1 MTGSTKYDR
10 KAVFSAY
17 ISITQSAILFEFM
30 NQKHCMSIMTLFLKI
45 LSCFLITIFSAV
57 LLYAEA
63 LPLINSIEIRG
74 LKRIDENAVKSKIT
88 QRQGEAISQEKT
100 NEDIKN
106 IYKLGY
112 FDDVRAEIE
121 PFEGGIKLIYVVK
134 EKPTIVKIELQGN
147 DEFDDAKLKE
157 KMTITSGA
165 IADAVL
171 IQDNAAKLRAFYEEE
186 GYWLSHIVPVIKV
199 ISPDEVTLTY
209 QIEEGNKVKIKKI
222 IIEGNKVFS
231 AKKIKGVMDTK
242 ERGLFSFIT
251 SSGYY
256 KKEQMDIDIEKI
268 KDLYFNNGYIKVAL
282 GEPQIQLTDD
292 RKGMFITIRISEG
305 QQYKISS
312 IELTG
317 NTVFPDDAVRKR
329 ITMLPDEPFSK
340 EKLRKDI
347 FSISE
352 LYSETGY
359 ALITINPDVVPDESK
374 KLVKLVLNI
383 SEGDRYRIGRI
394 EISGNTKTRDKVIR
408 REVRLDEGDIF
419 NSALIKRSYERIN
432 NLNFFESVE
441 LNPKPQPEEKL
452 VNLDISVK
460 ERPTGFFSVGGGY
473 SSVEQFIAMVEL
485 TQGNLFGKGQFV
497 KLRAELGGRT
507 TLYDI
512 SFKDPWFM
520 DKPLSFSTN
529 VYKLTREY
537 IDYDKDATGFSI
549 SLGKRFSEYWW
560 TDILYNFE
568 DAEISN
574 VSDDASVVIKDQE
587 GSSTT
592 SSITPSI
599 VRDSRDNYLDP
610 RRGSRN
616 SLYTTFAGLGGT
628 NKFIKGGIDSAW
640 YFPVYSSSVMLRGR
654 FGYATG
660 YSGQELPL
668 YERFY
673 VGGIY
678 TVRGLGY
685 GEAGPKDEGTD
696 DPIGGTEELIFNLEY
711 IFPLLSEIRLK
722 GVLFFDAGNSYE
734 SFENFPE
741 LRYTTGAGVRWIS
754 PMGPIRLEWGY
765 NLDRKPGEKSSRFEF
780 AFGTFF

>member
-1 MTGSTKYDR
+1 
-10 KAVFSAY
+10 
-17 ISITQSAILFEFM
+17 
-30 NQKHCMSIMTLFLKI
+30 MTLSLKI
-45 LSCFLITIFSAV
+45 LSCFFITIFSAV

-63 LPLINSIEIRG
+63 LPLINAIEIRG
-74 LKRIDENAVKSKIT
+74 LKRIDENAVKNKIT
-88 QRQGEAISQEKT
+88 QRQGETISQEKT
-100 NEDIKN
+100 NDDIKN

-147 DEFDDAKLKE
+147 EEFDDAKLKE

-165 IADAVL
+165 IADSVL
-171 IQDNAAKLRAFYEEE
+171 IQENAAKLRAFYEEE
-186 GYWLSHIVPVIKV
+186 GYWLSHIVPIVRV
-199 ISPDEVTLTY
+199 VSPDEVTLTY

-222 IIEGNKVFS
+222 QIEGNKVF
-231 AKKIKGVMDTK
+231 ATKKIKGVMDTK
-242 ERGLFSFIT
+242 EWWFFSFIT

-256 KKEQMDIDIEKI
+256 KKDQMDVDIEKI
-268 KDLYFNNGYIKVAL
+268 KDLYFNNGYIKVAV
-282 GEPQIQLTDD
+282 GEPQIYLTNDK
-292 RKGMFITIRISEG
+292 KGMFITISISEG
-305 QQYKISS
+305 DQYTVSS
-312 IELTG
+312 IEITG
-317 NTVFPDDAVRKR
+317 NKVFTEDAVRKR
-329 ITMLPDEPFSK
+329 ITMLPDKPFSK

-359 ALITINPDVVPDESK
+359 ALITVNPDVIPDESK
-374 KLVKLVLNI
+374 KQVKLVLNI

-419 NSALIKRSYERIN
+419 NSTLIKRSYERIN

-441 LNPKPQPEEKL
+441 VNPKPKPEEKL
-452 VNLDISVK
+452 ADLDIKVK
-460 ERPTGFFSVGGGY
+460 ERPTGFFSIGGGY
-473 SSVEQFIAMVEL
+473 SSVEQFIAMIEL
-485 TQGNLFGKGQFV
+485 TQGNLFGRGQFA
-497 KLRAELGGRT
+497 KIRAELGGRT

-520 DKPLSFSTN
+520 DKPLTFSTSI
-529 VYKLTREY
+529 YKLTREY
-537 IDYDKDATGFSI
+537 IEYDKDATGFNI
-549 SLGKRFSEYWW
+549 SLGKRLSEYWS

-568 DAEISN
+568 DAKISN
-574 VSDDASVVIKDQE
+574 VSEDASSIIKDQE

-628 NKFIKGGIDSAW
+628 NKFIKGEIDSAW
-640 YFPVYSSSVMLRGR
+640 YFPIGSSSVMVRGR

-660 YSGQELPL
+660 IGEELPL

-685 GEAGPKDEGTD
+685 GEAGPRDIETD
-696 DPIGGTEELIFNLEY
+696 DPIGGTTELIFNLEY
-711 IFPLLSEIRLK
+711 IFPLLSEIKLK
-722 GVLFFDAGNSYE
+722 GVVFADAGNSYE
-734 SFENFPE
+734 SFIYFPE

-754 PMGPIRLEWGY
+754 PVGPIRLEWGY
-765 NLDRKPGEKSSRFEF
+765 NIDRKPGEQSGRFEF

>member
-1 MTGSTKYDR
+1 
-10 KAVFSAY
+10 
-17 ISITQSAILFEFM
+17 
-30 NQKHCMSIMTLFLKI
+30 MTLSLKI
-45 LSCFLITIFSAV
+45 LSCFFITIFSAV

-63 LPLINSIEIRG
+63 LPLINAIEIRG
-74 LKRIDENAVKSKIT
+74 LKRIDENAVKNKIT

-100 NEDIKN
+100 NDDIKN

-147 DEFDDAKLKE
+147 EEFDDAKLKE

-165 IADAVL
+165 IADSVL
-171 IQDNAAKLRAFYEEE
+171 IQENAAKLRAFYEEE
-186 GYWLSHIVPVIKV
+186 GYWLSHIVPVV
-199 ISPDEVTLTY
+199 RVVSPDEVTLTY

-222 IIEGNKVFS
+222 QIEGNKVFS

-242 ERGLFSFIT
+242 EWWMFSFIT

-256 KKEQMDIDIEKI
+256 KKDQMDVDIEKI
-268 KDLYFNNGYIKVAL
+268 KDLYFNNGYIKVAV
-282 GEPQIQLTDD
+282 GEAQIRLTDD
-292 RKGMFITIRISEG
+292 KKGMFITISISEG
-305 QQYKISS
+305 DQYSVSS
-312 IELTG
+312 IEITG
-317 NTVFPDDAVRKR
+317 NKVFPEDAVRKR
-329 ITMLPDEPFSK
+329 ITMLPGKPFSK

-359 ALITINPDVVPDESK
+359 ALITVNPDVIPDENK
-374 KLVKLVLNI
+374 KQVKLVLNI

-419 NSALIKRSYERIN
+419 NSTLIKRSYERIN

-441 LNPKPQPEEKL
+441 VNPKPKPEEKL
-452 VNLDISVK
+452 ADLDIKVK
-460 ERPTGFFSVGGGY
+460 ERPTGFFSIGGGY

-485 TQGNLFGKGQFV
+485 TQGNLFGRGQFA
-497 KLRAELGGRT
+497 KIRAELGGKT
-507 TLYDI
+507 KQYDI

-520 DKPLSFSTN
+520 DKPLTFSTSIYN
-529 VYKLTREY
+529 LTREY
-537 IDYDKDATGFSI
+537 VEYDKEATGFNI
-549 SLGKRFSEYWW
+549 SLGKRLSEYWS

-568 DAEISN
+568 MANISN
-574 VSDDASVVIKDQE
+574 VSEDASTIIKDQE
-587 GSSTT
+587 GHSTT

-616 SLYTTFAGLGGT
+616 SIYTTFAGLGGS
-628 NKFIKGGIDSAW
+628 NKFIKGEIDSAW
-640 YFPVYSSSVMLRGR
+640 YFPIGSSSVMVRGR

-660 YSGQELPL
+660 IGEELPL

-685 GEAGPKDEGTD
+685 GEAGPRDVNTND
-696 DPIGGTEELIFNLEY
+696 AIGGTTELIFNLEY
-711 IFPLLSEIRLK
+711 IFPLLSEIKLK
-722 GVLFFDAGNSYE
+722 GVVFADAGNSYE
-734 SFENFPE
+734 SFIYFPE
-741 LRYTTGAGVRWIS
+741 LRYTTGVGVRWIS
-754 PMGPIRLEWGY
+754 PVGPIRLEWGY
-765 NLDRKPGEKSSRFEF
+765 NLDRKPDEQSSRFEF